1 MSIVSPPKGGA
12 DVQDALI
19 ATQRGPNYDSDTVS
33 VNPKI
38 KNSQVNNISG
48 YVKHNISKNVQKRYG
63 EHR

>member
-19 ATQRGPNYDSDTVS
+19 ATQRKPDYQFDKKDVKPRKVDNLSEYV
-33 VNPKI
+33 
-38 KNSQVNNISG
+38 VNNLRK
-48 YVKHNISKNVQKRYG
+48 VDKPRHG

>member
-19 ATQRGPNYDSDTVS
+19 ATQRNPDYGFDDDVS
-33 VNPKI
+33 KKLPA
-38 KNSQVNNISG
+38 SQVDNISG
-48 YVKHNISKNVQKRYG
+48 YVSRNLGKNVQKRYT